1 MKKRILALVAVLAVV
16 GLLLP
21 ATVFAAVEDTVECT
35 VTATLVAVT
44 VEDGSVAYGTL
55 ALGTTK
61 NTALYDDPDNLNGMA
76 TAQTQTI
83 TNTGTVAE
91 DFSIRTEDALG
102 TIHWML
108 HATTPSTDQFTHA
121 YNVADA
127 AYTGSGTI
135 TFTKWAAS
143 NVGENVATDVAVDGV
158 KYLELEISMPTSVTD
173 AGTHTITVTVLATQH
188 GT

>member
-1 MKKRILALVAVLAVV
+1 MKRRILALVGVVALV

-21 ATVFAAVEDTVECT
+21 AAIFAAVEDTVQCT

-44 VEDGSVAYGTL
+44 VEDGSVAYGAL
-55 ALGTTK
+55 ALGATK

-76 TAQTQTI
+76 IAQTQTI
-83 TNTGTVAE
+83 YNTGTVAE

-102 TIHWML
+102 SIHWLL
-108 HATTPSTDQFTHA
+108 HATTPGTDQFTHA

-135 TFTKWAAS
+135 TFAKWAAS
-143 NVGENVATDVAVDGV
+143 NVGVNVATDVAVDGV
-158 KYLELEISMPTSVTD
+158 KYLELEIGMPTSVAD
-173 AGTHTITVTVLATQH
+173 AETHTIMVTVLATQH